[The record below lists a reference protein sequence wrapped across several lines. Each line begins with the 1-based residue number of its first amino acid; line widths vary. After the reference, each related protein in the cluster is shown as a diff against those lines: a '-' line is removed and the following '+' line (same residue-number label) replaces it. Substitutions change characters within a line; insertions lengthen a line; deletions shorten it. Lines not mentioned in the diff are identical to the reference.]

1 MSRRRGLF
9 IAIEGIDAVGKKT
22 QTFMLKSW
30 LDSKGLTTR
39 TFSFPAYDTVIGIE
53 IRKFLAGSVS
63 YPQQA
68 RAMLYAANRWEKVS
82 ELERLLSTNDAV
94 IVNRYTGSNYAYGM
108 SNGLDLDWL
117 VSLEAGLPQPD
128 ITLVLDAPPVKIAPR
143 RGERKDTYERNL
155 ELQEK
160 VRSAYL
166 ILAERFGW
174 TVVDADAGVD
184 ETGRSVKTV
193 VSKTLEAKHETV

>member
-30 LDSKGLTTR
+30 LDSKGLTSR
-39 TFSFPAYDTVIGIE
+39 TFSFPAYDTVIGRE
-53 IRKFLAGSVS
+53 IRKFLAGSAS

-94 IVNRYTGSNYAYGM
+94 IVNRYTGSNYAYGV

-128 ITLVLDAPPVKIAPR
+128 ITLVLDAPPAKIAPR

-166 ILAERFGW
+166 TLAGKFGW
-174 TVVDADAGVD
+174 TIVDADGGVD
-184 ETGRSVKTV
+184 ETGRSVKKA
-193 VSKTLEAKHETV
+193 VSKTIDAKHETV